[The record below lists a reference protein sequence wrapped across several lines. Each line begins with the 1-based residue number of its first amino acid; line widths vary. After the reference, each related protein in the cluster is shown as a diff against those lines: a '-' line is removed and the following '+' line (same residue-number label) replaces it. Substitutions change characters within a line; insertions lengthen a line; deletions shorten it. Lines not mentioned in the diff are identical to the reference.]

1 MRRKVIQDFANVFCQ
16 RILQLPEGYD
26 LASFVHYGSGTYVL
40 NILTGECSFNGNPI
54 PKLRTCDAFNEWLFA
69 QLDNHLIP
77 HNDIEAA
84 SLKIDVTVSQ
94 INVRQSYGH
103 EFASAHF
110 SFNCQSEIR
119 TDGKSYASGMSGE
132 KTWSFDWYYNQLYGS
147 VLQLA
152 G

>member
-1 MRRKVIQDFANVFCQ
+1 MRRKAIQDFANVFCQ

-26 LASFVHYGSGTYVL
+26 LASFVHYGSGSYDL
-40 NILTGECSFNGNPI
+40 NILTGECIFNGNPI
-54 PKLRTCDAFNEWLFA
+54 PKLRTCDVFKEWLFA
-69 QLDNHLIP
+69 QLEKHLIP
-77 HNDIEAA
+77 REGIEAA

-94 INVRQSYGH
+94 ISVKQSYGH

-119 TDGKSYASGMSGE
+119 TDEKSYASGMSGE
-132 KTWSFDWYYNQLYGS
+132 KTWGFDWYYNQISGR
-147 VLQLA
+147 VLEFA